1 MKPTP
6 GLIARFKKL
15 AAVQTRER
23 NALCD
28 NTKATYIHWLRL
40 FWKYI
45 APKPAGQWT
54 GQDVELFMWHLEAEK
69 YAPKSRRQALC
80 ALVYVFKHVLNQDPG
95 RLNLP
100 AMPKEKP
107 TLRIIPSRAEL
118 GRIFAGM
125 KGQPRF
131 MAALM
136 YGSGMRVMECCTLR
150 IKDIDFEA
158 FTIRVHGGKGDK
170 DRLVLLP
177 ENLVL
182 ALQKQVSW
190 RLALHHRDCEDG
202 AGFVDLPGRF
212 GIKNPSA
219 ARSPE
224 WQFLFPSTLIRGQR
238 RWHTTPE
245 SVQQALKMAVKAAD
259 ILKRVTPHTLRHAYC
274 THSLRSGNDA
284 PTVQELMGHDSLD
297 TTMIYSHADRAR
309 GVSPLDV
316 ADLLPARVLKDSNN
330 TFVIDTFRA

>member
-6 GLIARFKKL
+6 GLIARFRQV

-45 APKPAGQWT
+45 APKPASQWT

-80 ALVYVFKHVLNQDPG
+80 ALVYVFKNVLEQDPG

-107 TLRIIPSRAEL
+107 TLKIIPNRAEL

-125 KGQPRF
+125 KGQPRL

-150 IKDIDFEA
+150 IKDLDFDA
-158 FTIRVHGGKGDK
+158 RTIRVHGGKGDK
-170 DRLVLLP
+170 DRLVLMP
-177 ENLVL
+177 DNLAS
-182 ALQKQVSW
+182 ALQKQIAW
-190 RLALHHRDCEDG
+190 RMALHQRDCEDG
-202 AGFVDLPGRF
+202 AGFVELPGRYA
-212 GIKNPSA
+212 IKNPSA
-219 ARSPE
+219 ARSAE
-224 WQFLFPSTLIRGQR
+224 WQYLFPSTCIRAQR

-245 SVQQALKMAVKAAD
+245 SVQQALKAAVKAAG
-259 ILKRVTPHTLRHAYC
+259 ILKRITPHTLRHAYC

-284 PTVQELMGHDSLD
+284 PTVQSLMGHDSLE
-297 TTMIYSHADRAR
+297 TTMLYSHADTAR
-309 GVSPLDV
+309 GVSPLDCG
-316 ADLLPARVLKDSNN
+316 DLQPARLALPAFS
-330 TFVIDTFRA
+330 